1 MRALP
6 LIVALALLVA
16 APLAA
21 HDPGLSSATLW
32 LQQQRLTATLTFA
45 PSDLE
50 TLLPMDLDGD
60 GQVSDAEFQETRAVL
75 ERFARE
81 GVQVSL
87 DGELVSPAESSVERT
102 ADQRGRNIEIQ
113 LRFPARADAEQL
125 TLRNALLPDLPA
137 GHRHYVTL
145 LDESANLVGE
155 TLLDRTNNVFEISL
169 QHSNGAASSRSFGEF
184 FVLGVEHIVTGY
196 DHLLFLLGL
205 LVVGGSFASAAK
217 IITSFTVAHSITLG
231 LATFGVVQ
239 LAPAVVEPLIAASIA
254 YVGLENIARRNL
266 EGRWLL
272 TFVFGLVH
280 GLGFASVLRELGVGA
295 GSGGALESL
304 LAFNLGVETGQIGI
318 AAIALPLILGLS
330 QRPRL
335 ALYLRPATSVV
346 VVTLGTWWLI
356 ERVAGT

>member
-1 MRALP
+1 MRTLP
-6 LIVALALLVA
+6 TIAALLCLAA

-45 PSDLE
+45 PADLE

-60 GQVSDAEFQETRAVL
+60 GQVSDAEFQQTRAVL
-75 ERFARE
+75 ERFAKE

-87 DGELVSPAESSVERT
+87 DGELVGPVDSSVERT
-102 ADQRGRNIEIQ
+102 QDQRGRNIEIQ
-113 LRFPARADAEQL
+113 LRFPTRSGAGWL
-125 TLRNALLPDLPA
+125 SLRNALLPDLPA

-145 LDESANLVGE
+145 FDESANLVGE
-155 TLLDRTNNVFEISL
+155 TLLDPENNVFEVSL

-205 LVVGGSFASAAK
+205 LVVGGTFASAAK

-239 LAPAVVEPLIAASIA
+239 LPPALVEPLIAASIA
-254 YVGLENIARRNL
+254 YVGLENIVRRNL
-266 EGRWLL
+266 GRRWLL

-280 GLGFASVLRELGVGA
+280 GLGFASVLRELGAGA
-295 GSGGALESL
+295 NGGSSWGPL

-318 AAIALPLILGLS
+318 AAIALPLIMS
-330 QRPRL
+330 FSKQPRL
-335 ALYLRPATSVV
+335 ALYLRPTASVV
-346 VVTLGTWWLI
+346 AVALGTWWLI
-356 ERVAGT
+356 ARVAGI

>member
-1 MRALP
+1 M
-6 LIVALALLVA
+6 IVAFVFIAA

-32 LQQQRLTATLTFA
+32 LQQERLTATLSFA
-45 PSDLE
+45 PADLE

-87 DGELVSPAESSVERT
+87 DGEVVSPAESSAERT
-102 ADQRGRNIEIQ
+102 EDQRGRNIEIQ
-113 LRFPARADAEQL
+113 LRFPARTDVEQL
-125 TLRNALLPDLPA
+125 SLRNALLPDLPA

-145 LDESANLVGE
+145 FDEGANLVGE
-155 TLLDRTNNVFEISL
+155 TLLDRTNNIFEISIGRP
-169 QHSNGAASSRSFGEF
+169 QGAAASRTFGEF
-184 FVLGVEHIVTGY
+184 FVLGIEHIVTGY

-205 LVVGGSFASAAK
+205 LVVGGRPASAAK
-217 IITSFTVAHSITLG
+217 IITSFTIAHSITLG

-239 LAPAVVEPLIAASIA
+239 LAPALVEPLIAASIA
-254 YVGLENIARRNL
+254 YVGVENIVRRNL
-266 EGRWLL
+266 ERRWLL
-272 TFVFGLVH
+272 TFLFGLVH

-295 GSGGALESL
+295 AGSGALEPL

-318 AAIALPLILGLS
+318 AAIALPLILGVS

-335 ALYLRPATSVV
+335 ALYLRPATSLAVV
-346 VVTLGTWWLI
+346 AMGTWWLI
-356 ERVAGT
+356 ERVAGI